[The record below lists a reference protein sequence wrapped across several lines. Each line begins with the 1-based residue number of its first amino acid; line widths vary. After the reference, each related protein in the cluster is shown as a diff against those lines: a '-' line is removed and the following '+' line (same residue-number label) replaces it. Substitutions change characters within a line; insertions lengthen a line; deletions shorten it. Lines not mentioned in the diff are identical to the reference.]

1 MTKSEKHLEGGGVRL
16 RAPEPEDLEVMF
28 RLENSTDVWEMSNT
42 TGPYS
47 RFQLRQYIEQTQN
60 DLFADRQLRLM
71 IENEV
76 AQVTGIIDVC
86 YFDPLHSRA
95 EVGIMV
101 DKAYRRQG
109 MGEKALSLLEGH
121 CFRYLGI
128 HQLFAYIAVKNL
140 PCRKLFAACGYKE
153 SAVLK
158 DWMYAGGEGYVDV
171 LIVQKINEIQLSAG
185 YCG

>member
-1 MTKSEKHLEGGGVRL
+1 MAMDDTQLQGRGVRL
-16 RAPEPEDLEVMF
+16 RAPEPEDLEVML
-28 RLENSTDVWEMSNT
+28 RLENATEVWEMSNT

-47 RFQLRQYIEQTQN
+47 RFQLKQYIEQSQN
-60 DLFADRQLRLM
+60 DLFVDRQLRLM
-71 IENEV
+71 IESGAGQV
-76 AQVTGIIDVC
+76 AGIIDVC

-109 MGEKALSLLEGH
+109 IGTLALSLLGEH
-121 CFRYLGI
+121 CFHYLGI

-158 DWMYAGGEGYVDV
+158 DWMHTYGGGYADV
-171 LIVQKINEIQLSAG
+171 LIVQKLNKD
-185 YCG
+185 

>member
-1 MTKSEKHLEGGGVRL
+1 MMSDRHFQGNGIRL

-28 RLENSTDVWEMSNT
+28 RFENATDVWEMSNT

-47 RFQLRQYIEQTQN
+47 RFQLKQYIEQTQN

-71 IENEV
+71 IENGNR
-76 AQVTGIIDVC
+76 QVVGIVDLC
-86 YFDPLHSRA
+86 SFDPLHNRA

-101 DKAYRRQG
+101 DKSCRRQG
-109 MGEKALSLLEGH
+109 IGRNALALLEEH

-128 HQLFAYIAVKNL
+128 HQLFAYIAVENI
-140 PCRKLFAACGYKE
+140 PSRRLFAACGYKE

-158 DWMYAGGEGYVDV
+158 EWAHTFGGGYTDV
-171 LIVQKINEIQLSAG
+171 LVVQKLNLS
-185 YCG
+185 

>member
-1 MTKSEKHLEGGGVRL
+1 MMSDRHFQGNGIRL

-28 RLENSTDVWEMSNT
+28 RFENATDVWEMSNT

-47 RFQLRQYIEQTQN
+47 RFQLKQYIEQTQN

-71 IENEV
+71 IENGNR
-76 AQVTGIIDVC
+76 QVVGIVDLC
-86 YFDPLHSRA
+86 SFDPLHNRA

-101 DKAYRRQG
+101 DKSCRRQG
-109 MGEKALSLLEGH
+109 IGRNALALLEEH

-128 HQLFAYIAVKNL
+128 HQLFAYIAVENL
-140 PCRKLFAACGYKE
+140 PSRRLFAACGYKE

-158 DWMYAGGEGYVDV
+158 EWAHTFGGGYTCSV
-171 LIVQKINEIQLSAG
+171 K
-185 YCG
+185 

>member
-1 MTKSEKHLEGGGVRL
+1 MAMDDTQLQGRGVRL
-16 RAPEPEDLEVMF
+16 RAPEPEDLEVMLQ
-28 RLENSTDVWEMSNT
+28 LENATEVWEMSNT

-47 RFQLRQYIEQTQN
+47 RFQLKQYIEQSQN
-60 DLFADRQLRLM
+60 DLFVDRQLRLM
-71 IENEV
+71 IENGAGQV
-76 AQVTGIIDVC
+76 AGIIDVC

-109 MGEKALSLLEGH
+109 IGSQALSLLGEH
-121 CFRYLGI
+121 CFHYLGI

-158 DWMYAGGEGYVDV
+158 DWMHTCGGGYADV
-171 LIVQKINEIQLSAG
+171 LIVQKLNKD
-185 YCG
+185 

>member
-1 MTKSEKHLEGGGVRL
+1 MKMGEGQLQREGVRL

-28 RLENSTDVWEMSNT
+28 RFENATDLWEMSNT

-47 RFQLRQYIEQTQN
+47 RFQLKQYIEQTQN

-71 IENEV
+71 IENEER
-76 AQVTGIIDVC
+76 QVVGMIDVC

-95 EVGIMV
+95 EVGIMI

-109 MGEKALSLLEGH
+109 IARMALTLLENH
-121 CFRYLGI
+121 CFHYLGI
-128 HQLFAYIAVKNL
+128 HQLFAYIAVENT

-158 DWMYAGGEGYVDV
+158 DWMHTCGGVYTDV
-171 LIVQKINEIQLSAG
+171 LVVQKVK
-185 YCG
+185 

>member
-1 MTKSEKHLEGGGVRL
+1 MNGGQLHRGGVKL

-47 RFQLRQYIEQTQN
+47 RFQLKQYIEQSQN

-71 IENEV
+71 IEIEEQQAV
-76 AQVTGIIDVC
+76 GTIDVC
-86 YFDPLHSRA
+86 YFDPLHNRA
-95 EVGIMV
+95 EIGIML
-101 DKAYRRQG
+101 DKAYRGRG
-109 MGEKALSLLEGH
+109 IACAALTLIEEH
-121 CFRYLGI
+121 CFHYLGI
-128 HQLFAYIAVKNL
+128 HQLFAYIAVGNL

-158 DWMYAGGEGYVDV
+158 DWMHTCGGGYTDV
-171 LIVQKINEIQLSAG
+171 LVVQRINGAG
-185 YCG
+185 